1 MTRDGL
7 IKMNKKQDITSR
19 IPFAAY
25 DQCYKAIASIEN
37 DFGDNILYFIKYDKS
52 VLHFNYLLYN

>member
-1 MTRDGL
+1 
-7 IKMNKKQDITSR
+7 MNKKLDISSR
-19 IPFAAY
+19 IPFAACG
-25 DQCYKAIASIEN
+25 QCYKAIASIEN